1 MSDTGP
7 EKLAD
12 IKEANLLAAKLASAG
27 GPIVVE
33 RLLVMAQTSDDPE
46 VVRRIA
52 ETLLKFAS
60 QFTEKKDNTVY
71 QPAIVT
77 FDFGSGGATIEFKP
91 SDVPT
96 PAPLEFVEELT
107 CTAAPDPEFLPVP
120 DEPTLELPI
129 PEPVMVDLESRLL
142 QMEDE

>member
-1 MSDTGP
+1 MSDTSTSQ
-7 EKLAD
+7 LSD

-33 RLLVMAQTSDDPE
+33 RLLVMAQTTDDPE

-71 QPAIVT
+71 QPAVVT
-77 FDFGSGGATIEFKP
+77 FDFGSGGATVEFKP
-91 SDVPT
+91 
-96 PAPLEFVEELT
+96 APPIEFVEEATEPLV
-107 CTAAPDPEFLPVP
+107 ELPPP
-120 DEPTLELPI
+120 DEPTAELPV
-129 PEPVMVDLESRLL
+129 PEDAMEDLERALM
-142 QMEDE
+142 QMEDD